1 MTEDRFSSRLAE
13 ARRALLA
20 TASGDGT
27 PHLVP
32 IVFAIHRD
40 RLVTAVDHK
49 PKTTRDLKRLR
60 NVAENPRASVLVD
73 HYDEDWQQ
81 LWWVRVDGTAQVLE
95 NGTDFEAGIDA
106 LAGKYTQYRDLRP
119 GGPVIEIAIERI
131 TGWDASN

>member
-95 NGTDFEAGIDA
+95 NGTDFEA
-106 LAGKYTQYRDLRP
+106 RDRRP
-119 GGPVIEIAIERI
+119 GGEIHPISGLA
-131 TGWDASN
+131 TGWAGDRDSH